1 MGWMNEGVG
10 LKDPEP
16 VEPEEQPLTVLEW
29 PEVVLLLE
37 CENETSPAVFVPK
50 S

>member
-16 VEPEEQPLTVLEW
+16 VETDEQPLTVLVCEAF
-29 PEVVLLLE
+29 LLLE
-37 CENETSPAVFVPK
+37 CEKETSPAVFVPK